1 MNAKS
6 NPSGPGAVVVTGGSA
21 GIGWAICEDLLARG
35 YEVISV
41 ARRPPPREAPGLHAV
56 EVDLSDHVATRKAAE
71 AIAGQHRVT
80 GLVNNAGIIQ
90 PALIEDVTRE
100 DLIKL
105 TDLHL
110 GAAITL
116 TQAFLPAMKA
126 ARFGRIVNM
135 SSRAVVGLATRT
147 VYAGTKAAMIAMTRT
162 WAMELGEHG
171 ITVNAIAPG
180 PVVTDMF
187 TDVIPE
193 QSEQARRLAASLPRR
208 RLGRAED
215 VARATWFFLDPDNDW
230 VTGQT
235 LFVCGG
241 ASLGALQLQ

>member
-1 MNAKS
+1 M
-6 NPSGPGAVVVTGGSA
+6 TGGSA
-21 GIGWAICEDLLARG
+21 GIGWAICEDLLTRG
-35 YEVISV
+35 YDVVSV
-41 ARRPPPREAPGLHAV
+41 ARREPPRKAERLHSY
-56 EVDLSDHVATRKAAE
+56 ETDLADPVATAETAAK
-71 AIAGQHRVT
+71 IASAHEVT
-80 GLVNNAGIIQ
+80 GIVNNAGIIQ
-90 PALIEDVTRE
+90 PALVEAVTRD
-100 DLIKL
+100 DLIRL

-126 ARFGRIVNM
+126 GGCGRIVNM
-135 SSRAVVGLATRT
+135 SSRAVVGLETRT
-147 VYAGTKAAMIAMTRT
+147 VYAGTKAALIAMTRT
-162 WAMELGEHG
+162 WAMELGPAG

-187 TDVIPE
+187 TDVVPE
-193 QSEQARRLAASLPRR
+193 DSEQANRIAASLPRR
-208 RLGRAED
+208 RLGTAAD

-241 ASLGALQLQ
+241 ASLGSLQLQ

>member
-1 MNAKS
+1 MSCRSRAAK
-6 NPSGPGAVVVTGGSA
+6 
-21 GIGWAICEDLLARG
+21 
-35 YEVISV
+35 
-41 ARRPPPREAPGLHAV
+41 PPREAERLHAY
-56 EVDLSDHVATRKAAE
+56 EADLSDPVATSGDRGDRIAA
-71 AIAGQHRVT
+71 AHAVT

-90 PALIEDVTRE
+90 PALIEAVTRD
-100 DLIKL
+100 DLIRL

-126 ARFGRIVNM
+126 GGFGRIVNM
-135 SSRAVVGLATRT
+135 SSRAVVGLETRT
-147 VYAGTKAAMIAMTRT
+147 VYAGTKAALIAMTRT
-162 WAMELGEHG
+162 WAMELGPAG

-187 TDVIPE
+187 TDVVPE
-193 QSEQARRLAASLPRR
+193 ESEQANRLAASLPRR
-208 RLGRAED
+208 RLGTAVD
-215 VARATWFFLDPDNDW
+215 IARATWFFLDPDNDW

-241 ASLGALQLQ
+241 ASLGSLQLQ

>member
-1 MNAKS
+1 MSDSKRT
-6 NPSGPGAVVVTGGSA
+6 VLVTGGSA
-21 GIGWAICEDLLARG
+21 GIGWGICQDLLARG
-35 YEVISV
+35 YRTISL
-41 ARRPPPREAPGLHAV
+41 ARREAPERHDNLV
-56 EVDLSDHVATRKAAE
+56 SYQVDLADPDATRDVAAD
-71 AIAGQHRVT
+71 IAGKFDVT

-90 PALIEDVTRE
+90 PALIESVRQE

-105 TDLHL
+105 TNLHL
-110 GAAITL
+110 ASAILL

-126 ARFGRIVNM
+126 AQFGRIVNM
-135 SSRAVVGLATRT
+135 SSRAVVGLAQRT
-147 VYAGTKAAMIAMTRT
+147 VYAGTKAAMISMTRT

-193 QSEQARRLAASLPRR
+193 QSEKAAALARSLPRR
-208 RLGRAED
+208 RLGTAAD

-241 ASLGALQLQ
+241 ASLGGLQL

>member
-1 MNAKS
+1 MPDKPAIAS
-6 NPSGPGAVVVTGGSA
+6 PTVVVTGGSA
-21 GIGWAICEDLLARG
+21 GIGWGICEDLLGRG
-35 YEVISV
+35 YQVISV
-41 ARRPPPREAPGLHAV
+41 ARRKPPTEADGLCSY
-56 EVDLSDHVATRKAAE
+56 EVDLADPVATAE
-71 AIAGQHRVT
+71 VAGRIAGEHAVT

-90 PALIEDVTRE
+90 PALVEAVTRD

-126 ARFGRIVNM
+126 AGFGRIVNM
-135 SSRAVVGLATRT
+135 SSRAVVGLETRT

-162 WAMELGEHG
+162 WAMELGPHG

-193 QSEQARRLAASLPRR
+193 DSEKARKLAASLPRR
-208 RLGRAED
+208 RLGTAAD
-215 VARATWFFLDPDNDW
+215 VARATWYFLDPDNDW

>member
-6 NPSGPGAVVVTGGSA
+6 AQESARTVVVTGGSA
-21 GIGWAICEDLLARG
+21 GIGWGICEDLLGRG
-35 YEVISV
+35 YKVVSV
-41 ARRPPPREAPGLHAV
+41 ARRKPPRDAESLYSY
-56 EVDLSDHVATRKAAE
+56 EVDLADPAATADAAAQIAADHT
-71 AIAGQHRVT
+71 VT

-90 PALIEDVTRE
+90 PALVEAVTRD

-116 TQAFLPAMKA
+116 TQAFLPAMKSA
-126 ARFGRIVNM
+126 GFGRIVNM
-135 SSRAVVGLATRT
+135 SSRAVVGLETRT

-162 WAMELGEHG
+162 WAMELGPHG
-171 ITVNAIAPG
+171 ITVNAVAPG

-193 QSEQARRLAASLPRR
+193 DSDKARGLAASLPRR
-208 RLGRAED
+208 RLGTAAD
-215 VARATWFFLDPDNDW
+215 VAKATWFFLDPDNDW

>member
-1 MNAKS
+1 MSESTN
-6 NPSGPGAVVVTGGSA
+6 SGAGTVVVTGGSA
-21 GIGWAICEDLLARG
+21 GIGWAICEDLLTRG
-35 YEVISV
+35 YDVVSV
-41 ARRPPPREAPGLHAV
+41 ARRAPPREAERLHSY
-56 EVDLSDHVATRKAAE
+56 ETDLADPVATAETAAK
-71 AIAGQHRVT
+71 IASAHDVT

-90 PALIEDVTRE
+90 PALVEAVTRD
-100 DLIKL
+100 DLIRL

-116 TQAFLPAMKA
+116 TQAFLPAMKTGG
-126 ARFGRIVNM
+126 FGRIVNM
-135 SSRAVVGLATRT
+135 SSRAVVGLETRT
-147 VYAGTKAAMIAMTRT
+147 VYAGTKAALIAMTRT
-162 WAMELGEHG
+162 WAMELGPAG

-187 TDVIPE
+187 TDVVPE
-193 QSEQARRLAASLPRR
+193 ESEQANRIAASLPRR
-208 RLGRAED
+208 RLGTAAD

-241 ASLGALQLQ
+241 ASLGSLQLQ

>member
-1 MNAKS
+1 MSDSTARDK
-6 NPSGPGAVVVTGGSA
+6 PTVVVTGGSA
-21 GIGWAICEDLLARG
+21 GIGWGICVDLLNRG
-35 YEVISV
+35 YQVVSI
-41 ARRPPPREAPGLHAV
+41 ARRKPPKDAEGLHPY
-56 EVDLSDHVATRKAAE
+56 EVDLADPVATAEVAARVAKE
-71 AIAGQHRVT
+71 HAVT

-90 PALIEDVTRE
+90 PALVEDVSHD

-126 ARFGRIVNM
+126 AGFGRIVNM
-135 SSRAVVGLATRT
+135 SSRAVVGLETRT

-162 WAMELGEHG
+162 WAMELGPHG

-193 QSEQARRLAASLPRR
+193 DSDKARGLAASLPRR
-208 RLGRAED
+208 RLGTAAD
-215 VARATWFFLDPDNDW
+215 VARATWYFLDPENDW

>member
-1 MNAKS
+1 MSDSTARDNLT
-6 NPSGPGAVVVTGGSA
+6 VVVTGGSA
-21 GIGWAICEDLLARG
+21 GIGWGICEDLLDRG
-35 YEVISV
+35 YQVISI
-41 ARRPPPREAPGLHAV
+41 ARRKPPRQAETLYSY
-56 EVDLSDHVATRKAAE
+56 EVDLTDPVATAEVAAKV
-71 AIAGQHRVT
+71 AKDHQVT

-90 PALIEDVTRE
+90 PALVEAVSHD

-126 ARFGRIVNM
+126 AGFGRIVNM
-135 SSRAVVGLATRT
+135 SSRAVVGLETRT

-162 WAMELGEHG
+162 WAMELGPHG

-193 QSEQARRLAASLPRR
+193 DSDKARGLAASLPRR
-208 RLGRAED
+208 RLGRAAD
-215 VARATWFFLDPDNDW
+215 VARATWYFLDPENDW